1 MKRRVMHIA
10 WAIRN
15 QFNTFSEALTHAW
28 KVIKLQW
35 KLCTEAIVEFK
46 YKKIDGSI
54 REARGSNA
62 NLPYTGKPVR
72 TPNFGLLTYFDLD
85 AQAFRSAKIENLLW

>member
-1 MKRRVMHIA
+1 MRIA
-10 WAIRN
+10 WAIRK
-15 QFNTFSEALTHAW
+15 QFNTFREALVHAW

-35 KLCTEAIVEFK
+35 QLCTEAIVEFK

-62 NLPYTGKPVR
+62 DLPYTGKPGR

-85 AQAFRSAKIENLLW
+85 ANSFRSCKIENLII